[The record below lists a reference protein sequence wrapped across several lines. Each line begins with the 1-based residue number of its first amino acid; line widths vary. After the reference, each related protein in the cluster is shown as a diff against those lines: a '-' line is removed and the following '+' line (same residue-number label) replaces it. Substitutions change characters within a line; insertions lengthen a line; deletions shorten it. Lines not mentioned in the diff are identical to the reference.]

1 MHYEGSNVYDTS
13 IMLGEPCLAIS
24 HGYPKYIRYIVTLQY
39 YNVLK
44 IPVFNCYQKYAL
56 KHFPHSTAYMYPTDY
71 IVWRYNSF
79 SRRV

>member
-1 MHYEGSNVYDTS
+1 MYHEGSNVYDTS
-13 IMLGEPCLAIS
+13 KILGANRA
-24 HGYPKYIRYIVTLQY
+24 IRYIVTLQY

>member
-1 MHYEGSNVYDTS
+1 MYHDGSNVYDTS
-13 IMLGEPCLAIS
+13 KIIGAITIFE
-24 HGYPKYIRYIVTLQY
+24 GYPKYIRYIVTLQY